1 MTPITFSIDV
11 TLLDRS
17 RFKNI
22 TRQSG
27 VPAIFCDMIILPNKE
42 GKDRFGNDAIVKQQ
56 TSKEER
62 LEAKVEMPILGNA
75 KKIEPRTATPATPA
89 PAAAATAIRDSVSAL
104 ESADNI
110 PW

>member
-1 MTPITFSIDV
+1 MSAPITFSIDV
-11 TLLDRS
+11 TLLDKS
-17 RFKNI
+17 RFKHI

-27 VPAIFCDMIILPNKE
+27 VPAIFCDMIILPNKQ
-42 GKDRFGNDAIVKQQ
+42 GPDRFGNDAIVKQQ

-62 LEAKVEMPILGNA
+62 LDGKVEMPILGNA
-75 KKIEPRTATPATPA
+75 KKIEARIAAPA
-89 PAAAATAIRDSVSAL
+89 PASAATAIKDSVSAL

>member
-11 TLLDRS
+11 TLLDKA
-17 RFKNI
+17 RFKHI
-22 TRQSG
+22 TRKDG
-27 VPAIFCDMIILPNKE
+27 TPAIFCDIILLPNKE
-42 GKDRFGNDAIVKQQ
+42 GTDRFGNHGMVKQQ

-62 LEAKVEMPILGNA
+62 LEGKVEMPILGNF
-75 KKIEPRTATPATPA
+75 KKIEARIAAPA
-89 PAAAATAIRDSVSAL
+89 PASAATAIKDSVSAL

>member
-11 TLLDRS
+11 TLLDKS
-17 RFKNI
+17 RFKHI

-27 VPAIFCDMIILPNKE
+27 APAIFCDMIILPNKE

-75 KKIEPRTATPATPA
+75 KKIEARTATPAPAPA
-89 PAAAATAIRDSVSAL
+89 PAATAIKGSVSAL